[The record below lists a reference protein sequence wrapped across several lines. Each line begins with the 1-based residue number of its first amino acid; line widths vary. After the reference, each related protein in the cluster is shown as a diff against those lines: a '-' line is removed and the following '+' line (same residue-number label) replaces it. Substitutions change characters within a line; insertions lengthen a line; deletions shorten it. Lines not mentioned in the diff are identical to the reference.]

1 MNDTTLK
8 LMEQYTWL
16 IPKHPI
22 SLSQVIERISREFDA
37 AQMECGDIPHLWM
50 HQYNAIH
57 LPKNEQM
64 QLAAE
69 QLKIKAVKIPI
80 NAQSVQYTAK
90 DFTPVMCRDSEANFI
105 YLAYEEQVDYR
116 YSNSNR
122 LFLEAKLMQGISQ
135 DDINRN
141 TETAMDFFF
150 CLKSYHELYG
160 KSQL

>member
-1 MNDTTLK
+1 MNDTASK

-22 SLSQVIERISREFDA
+22 LLRQVIERISKEFDA
-37 AQMECGDIPHLWM
+37 SQMEYEDIPHLWM
-50 HQYNAIH
+50 HQYNAVH

-64 QLAAE
+64 QLTTE
-69 QLKIKAVKIPI
+69 QLKIKAIKILI
-80 NAQSVQYTAK
+80 NEQIAQYTAK
-90 DFTPVMCRDSEANFI
+90 DFTPVMCRDAEANFL

-135 DDINRN
+135 DDIDRN

-160 KSQL
+160 NSQL